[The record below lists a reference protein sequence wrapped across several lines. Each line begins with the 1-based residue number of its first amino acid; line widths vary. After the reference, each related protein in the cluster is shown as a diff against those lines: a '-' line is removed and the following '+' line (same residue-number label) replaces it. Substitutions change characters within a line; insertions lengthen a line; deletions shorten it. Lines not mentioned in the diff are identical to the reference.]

1 MFEEKEKEINSKGI
15 EVEPIKTPKYAE
27 ATAKATKLLGAN
39 NSNLI
44 EGDFSIFKTESQK
57 GDVYYKGLIL
67 SHDGCL
73 KMNEC
78 LPQEFQFKP
87 ESVTLDKNGYDNSLV
102 FAYINKYQGIYEIGE
117 VNPIF
122 CLNPYTTALNRLT
135 DRVILKNAKL
145 APFGIYSEAENVQI
159 LITPPPFDCDL
170 EEIRNA
176 RPDGPIIS
184 EKTVPVEVPATT
196 GNIRA
201 DLVNFCKANEIDILE
216 VSKMYQLNNE
226 APEEDFKKAFN
237 YCRCLANINST
248 KEGK

>member
-1 MFEEKEKEINSKGI
+1 LKI
-15 EVEPIKTPKYAE
+15 E
-27 ATAKATKLLGAN
+27 
-39 NSNLI
+39 
-44 EGDFSIFKTESQK
+44 DQK

-73 KMNEC
+73 KVNEV
-78 LPQEFQFKP
+78 LPSEKKFDP

-102 FAYINKYQGIYEIGE
+102 FTYKNKDQGIYEIGE
-117 VNPIF
+117 TNPIF
-122 CLNPYTTALNRLT
+122 CLNPYALALSRVM
-135 DRVILKNAKL
+135 DRVILRNAFL
-145 APFGIYSEAENVQI
+145 SPLGIYSEAENVQI
-159 LITPPPFDCDL
+159 VITPPPFDCDL
-170 EEIRNA
+170 EEVQNA

-184 EKTVPVEVPATT
+184 ENTVPVEVPATT

-201 DLVNFCKANEIDILE
+201 DLVNFCKANDIDILE

-237 YCRCLANINST
+237 YCRCLANINSS